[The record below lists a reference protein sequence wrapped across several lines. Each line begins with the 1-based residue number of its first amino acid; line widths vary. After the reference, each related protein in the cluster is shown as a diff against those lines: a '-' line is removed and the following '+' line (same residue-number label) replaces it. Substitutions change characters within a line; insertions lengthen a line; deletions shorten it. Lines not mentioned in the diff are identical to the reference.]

1 MDIISRICATSR
13 GSTIDAIGQGRY
25 RVCNRD
31 SVCSEVAG
39 LWQAY
44 ETLRRQ
50 EQTST

>member
-50 EQTST
+50 EQKST

>member
-1 MDIISRICATSR
+1 MESISRICLASHGT
-13 GSTIDAIGQGRY
+13 TIDAIGQGRY

-31 SVCSEVAG
+31 AVCSEVDS

-50 EQTST
+50 EQSPN